1 MVKRKINRYVLIVVA
16 FICFSFCTQNI
27 LAQTPSVK
35 TTLDKRDI
43 LIGQYLQYKVSASF
57 PSGIYKVNWFT
68 VPDSVAHFELVEKSK
83 IDTSTENNITSI
95 QQTITLTSFD
105 SGRWQTPAFP
115 VIFDPV
121 KDDSALHLF
130 TDSIPVNVGYMP
142 ADSTNE
148 LRDIKP
154 IMDVTIKSY
163 LWYYIGGGILL
174 LIILSIILWRF
185 LKNRKKE
192 PDVVFSS
199 KLSPYDEAIQQ
210 LEKLKQLNLQNAEE
224 LKQFHARLS
233 NIFKWYISRKQR
245 VSIMNKTTGDVLVHL
260 ADNNLPKETIA
271 DAATALRCGDAV
283 KFAKYTPPVN
293 ENEECLAKIKATIN
307 FIHTSKPETNK
318 PETSKS
324 VNK

>member
-1 MVKRKINRYVLIVVA
+1 MVKRKINRYVLIVGA
-16 FICFSFCTQNI
+16 LICFSFCTSAVFSQ
-27 LAQTPSVK
+27 APTVT

-43 LIGQYLQYKVSASF
+43 LIGEYLQYKVSASF
-57 PSGIYKVNWFT
+57 PSGIYRVNWFA

-83 IDTSTENNITSI
+83 IDTSTDNNITSI
-95 QQTITLTSFD
+95 EQTITLTSFD

-115 VIFDPV
+115 VNFDPV
-121 KDDSALHLF
+121 KSDSALHLF
-130 TDSIPVNVGYMP
+130 TDSISVNVGYMP
-142 ADSTNE
+142 ADSSNT

-154 IMDVTIKSY
+154 IMEVTVKSY

-174 LIILSIILWRF
+174 LAVLSIILWRF

-199 KLSPYDEAIQQ
+199 KLSPYDEAMQQ

-224 LKQFHARLS
+224 LKQFHAKLS
-233 NIFKWYISRKQR
+233 NIFKWFISRKQR

-260 ADNNLPKETIA
+260 GENNLPKETIA

-283 KFAKYTPPVN
+283 KFAKYTPTIS
-293 ENEECLAKIKATIN
+293 ESEECLAKIKATIN
-307 FIHTSKPETNK
+307 FIQTPKPLNT
-318 PETSKS
+318 
-324 VNK
+324 